1 MKDDRL
7 EDASWPVQPP
17 VTPQEDD
24 AWDRIADRIAERIAG
39 APDDRPLLTINQVAE
54 RLALSPRTV
63 RDLLYERDGRPPQ
76 LKSIVVADGAR
87 RIHPADLDAYVESR
101 RC

>member
-1 MKDDRL
+1 MPFSKDDIS
-7 EDASWPVQPP
+7 EV
-17 VTPQEDD
+17 
-24 AWDRIADRIAERIAG
+24 ADRIAERLAG

-54 RLALSPRTV
+54 RLALSARTV
-63 RDLLYERDGRPPQ
+63 RDLLVERDGRPPR

-87 RIHPADLDAYVESR
+87 RIHPADLDAYVESQ